1 MLTAGAGSQ
10 AKAMPRQRDGAA
22 RGGEA
27 AARRGICTCP
37 DLHAGATRRVP
48 SSGHNARP
56 LLLLL
61 LALCLSIHRLLRRLS
76 RCRLIALKLLL
87 SCLPCLGVEGAWA
100 GRCLLR
106 VQLLGGQSKVASRGV
121 GGWGRG
127 VHLATRLL
135 LVRCRGPIL
144 RLEAVLELV
153 NVAQLGGAVGAGA
166 QQRLQLLCGR
176 PGRGG
181 AGRREGRLR
190 GGSGAAQA
198 RHDKH
203 EWRVHCPFCR
213 ARAWCQAPGLRTA
226 AP

>member
-1 MLTAGAGSQ
+1 
-10 AKAMPRQRDGAA
+10 MPRQRDGAA

-135 LVRCRGPIL
+135 LVL
-144 RLEAVLELV
+144 RQETQQPVLS
-153 NVAQLGGAVGAGA
+153 
-166 QQRLQLLCGR
+166 
-176 PGRGG
+176 
-181 AGRREGRLR
+181 GRLAIQV
-190 GGSGAAQA
+190 GGSTGKPHVVA
-198 RHDKH
+198 RQTSA
-203 EWRVHCPFCR
+203 WARR
-213 ARAWCQAPGLRTA
+213 ARCYLPHTRNGPAPTTTPSDCSPLPRPHSPA
-226 AP
+226 